1 MGHLAFGHFGPFVKF
16 WTAFHSIDRGK
27 LMEIVKVSRIP
38 TKKVSVLNV
47 LHTNTV
53 AQIISVEKR
62 DFLKSYL
69 ECNVKTR

>member
-27 LMEIVKVSRIP
+27 LMEIVKASGIP
-38 TKKVSVLNV
+38 TKMASVLNM

-53 AQIISVEKR
+53 AQIILVEQG
-62 DFLKSYL
+62 FFEILS
-69 ECNVKTR
+69 CV